1 MAEAARNHGS
11 QQETDPEQQ
20 LKNFEVGDR
29 FGTDPTRKWEV
40 IGKRSDGIIIESPGG
55 CTFSARVHDDGVFL
69 HSGPNSSNRVVRIR
83 KFASPIDAK
92 LGVLDH
98 LDEGDVFEVNGR
110 PDKFKVESVFE
121 NGAAA
126 EVAQGGFNGWNS
138 PNYRLKEE
146 WDTFGVPA
154 RMEYQHRKQD
164 HHDFEIPVRDLRVL

>member
-1 MAEAARNHGS
+1 MAEAARNQGS

-20 LKNFEVGDR
+20 LKNFEVGET

-40 IGKRSDGIIIESPGG
+40 TGKRSDGIILESPGG

-83 KFASPIDAK
+83 KFATPIDAK

-98 LDEGDVFEVNGR
+98 LDEGDVFEINDL
-110 PDKFKVESVFE
+110 PSKFKVETVFKH
-121 NGAAA
+121 GAAA
-126 EVAQGGFNGWNS
+126 EVAQGGFNGWQS

-146 WDTFGVPA
+146 WQTFGVPA
-154 RMEYQHRKQD
+154 RLEYLHNPD
-164 HHDFEIPVRDLRVL
+164 EEIPVRDLQKL